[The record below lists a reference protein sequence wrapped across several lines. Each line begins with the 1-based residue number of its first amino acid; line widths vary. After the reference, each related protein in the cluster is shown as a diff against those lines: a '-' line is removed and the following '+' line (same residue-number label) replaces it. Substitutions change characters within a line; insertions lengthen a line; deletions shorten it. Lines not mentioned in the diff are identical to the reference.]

1 MAMKNLFLLL
11 TTVLVLG
18 TPSASAQN
26 DAAEPTKME
35 EVMESHDRVMDK
47 MPMVSKLISKLQTKA
62 NASYEKTKYE
72 NAIADLK
79 NANKSMM
86 TWMENFGKRFTA
98 DEMFKGKKLSAQKKK
113 WLLEEEKKVALLD
126 EEIDLSIAQAK
137 TTLGIE

>member
-1 MAMKNLFLLL
+1 MKNLFLLL

-18 TPSASAQN
+18 TPSVNAQN

-47 MPMVSKLISKLQTKA
+47 MPIVSKLISKLQTKA

-86 TWMENFGKRFTA
+86 IWMENFGKRFTA

>member
-1 MAMKNLFLLL
+1 MKNLFLLL

>member
-1 MAMKNLFLLL
+1 MKNLFLLL

-18 TPSASAQN
+18 TPSVSAQN